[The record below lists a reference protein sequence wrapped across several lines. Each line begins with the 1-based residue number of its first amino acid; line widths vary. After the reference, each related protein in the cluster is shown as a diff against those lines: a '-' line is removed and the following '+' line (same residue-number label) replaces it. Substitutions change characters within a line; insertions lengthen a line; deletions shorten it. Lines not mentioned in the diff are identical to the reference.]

1 MEFPLSCQF
10 WESIP
15 QTSSLISIK
24 MCKKVTKPAINRYS
38 EKHDKK
44 LSHVTIFVERKTDGD
59 FPSFCSRKHPKI
71 SEACHMML
79 VACLPLLD
87 RCRTNFQ
94 RFPAGLHSS
103 VRGHLGP
110 VCCPVAQG
118 SDRREI
124 FAFLRAHFSLRF
136 SRSRKN
142 EMDTTCSQQI
152 HLSEAQIRKDPHC
165 LLFCILF
172 TLTFC
177 LLFTLTWNRQ
187 SSWLRFDRQH
197 RSHLE
202 YWSYNERK
210 SKVYL
215 QFTWEYCMAQLER
228 KDLPTCFSFRNSLG
242 RRHVFR

>member
-1 MEFPLSCQF
+1 LSCQF
-10 WESIP
+10 WGSIP

-44 LSHVTIFVERKTDGD
+44 LSHVTIFVERKIDGD

-124 FAFLRAHFSLRF
+124 FAFLRAHFSL
-136 SRSRKN
+136 
-142 EMDTTCSQQI
+142 
-152 HLSEAQIRKDPHC
+152 ADP
-165 LLFCILF
+165 
-172 TLTFC
+172 
-177 LLFTLTWNRQ
+177 
-187 SSWLRFDRQH
+187 
-197 RSHLE
+197 
-202 YWSYNERK
+202 
-210 SKVYL
+210 
-215 QFTWEYCMAQLER
+215 
-228 KDLPTCFSFRNSLG
+228 SLG
-242 RRHVFR
+242 GSNKKGSTLSPLLHPVHVDLLPPVHVDLKSAIILASV